1 MKKIT
6 PTAALLILAGT
17 TQAQFYEVPTGRID
31 GISNVGVASGSTFG
45 DGQYFM
51 WTTGTGA
58 VGIGGVSPGNGVGGE
73 GGISDDGRYIS
84 GTTWNAAQGYHEM
97 SRYDINTGTW
107 TGFGGIP
114 GIGAQVDSEI
124 SGGWGMSGDGN
135 SVIGLGWTSQ
145 GTADAHATQWTD
157 GVGMFS
163 LGTNQVGES
172 SRATALSF
180 DGSVAAGWQDGS
192 GRQGAAWV
200 GGTQE
205 LIFLPDGTT
214 PAQEAFDVSS
224 DGQYVVGMGVGSF
237 VAPGTAY
244 RYNTTTNTTEL
255 IPNLAAGA
263 DRFMAAATTNA
274 DGSLIGGGTW
284 GFGPATFGNGFIWE
298 EGVGTMTVADYLD
311 SKGIAYPSGFS
322 FSFVSDISP
331 DGQWIAGWGGIGSS
345 ESWVVHIP
353 APSSLALLGLGG
365 VAAIRSRR

>member
-1 MKKIT
+1 MKKTTMI
-6 PTAALLILAGT
+6 AALLVTAGSA
-17 TQAQFYEVPTGRID
+17 QAQFYEVPMGRID
-31 GISNVGVASGSTFG
+31 GISNVGTASGSTFG
-45 DGQYFM
+45 DGQYFA
-51 WTTGTGA
+51 WTPAGGA
-58 VGIGGVSPGNGVGGE
+58 FGIGGVTPGNGVGGE

-97 SRYDINTGTW
+97 SRYDMNTGTW
-107 TGFGGIP
+107 TGLGGIP
-114 GIGAQVDSEI
+114 GIGAQLDSEI
-124 SGGWGMSGDGN
+124 SSGWGMSGDGN

-145 GTADAHATQWTD
+145 GSADAHATQWTD

-163 LGTNQVGES
+163 LGTAQVGTS
-172 SRATALSF
+172 SRATALSY
-180 DGSVAAGWQDGS
+180 DGSVAAGWQDGN

-200 GGTQE
+200 NGTQE
-205 LIFLPDGTT
+205 LIYLPDGTT

-237 VAPGTAY
+237 AAPGTAY

-255 IPNLAAGA
+255 IPNLASGA

-298 EGVGTMTVADYLD
+298 EGVGTMTVSDYLD
-311 SKGIAYPSGFS
+311 SKGIAYPAGFS
-322 FSFVSDISP
+322 FAFVSDISP
-331 DGQWIAGWGGIGSS
+331 DGQWIAGWGGLGGS

-353 APSSLALLGLGG
+353 APSSLAVLGLGG
-365 VAAIRSRR
+365 ISVMRRRR